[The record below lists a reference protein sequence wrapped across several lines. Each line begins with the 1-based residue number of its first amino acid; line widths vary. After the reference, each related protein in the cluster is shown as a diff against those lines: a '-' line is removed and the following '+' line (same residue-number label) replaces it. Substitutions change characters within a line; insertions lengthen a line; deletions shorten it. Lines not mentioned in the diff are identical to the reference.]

1 MLRLFKQYYPI
12 RNVFFVL
19 GEGLAIYAS
28 IVIASWMYL
37 LYIGLGWSM
46 PDHWLY
52 LKALFITTIF
62 QTFLYYNELY
72 DLTVTDTYL
81 ELSIRLLQAMGAS
94 AILLG
99 GIACFFPQA
108 IVGHWIFLL
117 SLFLM
122 VLLIGSWRYG
132 YALVLKLGLF
142 NQKIILLGSGKLA
155 QSIYEEINSK
165 RDCGY
170 QIDLVV
176 KDCEVDV
183 DFKDHNNKC
192 IACTENFEGLCDTAA
207 ALDVQKIVVALK
219 ERRENFPTNEL
230 LRCRTG
236 GIEIL
241 DGNSFYEMLAG
252 KLVVKQTNPGW
263 FIFSEGFHKSFAKRF
278 IKRFLDMVLS
288 LILLIVFLPVMLV
301 LAVLIKFDS
310 RGPVIFSQD
319 RVGQNRKIYMMN
331 KFRSMVDDAEK
342 DSGPVWA
349 DDDDSRITRVGRVIR
364 KLRMDE
370 IPQLWNVLKGEMSF
384 VGPRPER
391 EYFVKGLEEAIP
403 YYGTRFTVKP
413 GITGWAQVSYGYG
426 ASVDDAVKKLDY
438 DLFYIKNMSIF
449 MDLMIV
455 LRTIKIVLSRKGSR

>member
-1 MLRLFKQYYPI
+1 MRLCLRSL
-12 RNVFFVL
+12 
-19 GEGLAIYAS
+19 
-28 IVIASWMYL
+28 
-37 LYIGLGWSM
+37 M
-46 PDHWLY
+46 PDPWLY
-52 LKALFITTIF
+52 FKALFITLIF

-72 DLTVTDTYL
+72 DLTITDTYL
-81 ELSIRLLQAMGAS
+81 ELSIRLLQALGAS

-99 GIACFFPQA
+99 GIAYFFPQA

-183 DFKDHNNKC
+183 DFKDHNNEC
-192 IACTENFEGLCDTAA
+192 IACTEHFEGLCDTAA
-207 ALDVQKIVVALK
+207 ALDIQKVVVALK

-252 KLVVKQTNPGW
+252 KLVVKQTNPSW

-278 IKRFLDMVLS
+278 IDRFFDMTLS
-288 LILLIVFLPVMLV
+288 LILLMVLLPVMLV
-301 LAVLIKFDS
+301 LAVLIKLDS
-310 RGPVIFSQD
+310 RGPVIFSQE
-319 RVGQNRKIYMMN
+319 RVGQNRKIYRMH
-331 KFRSMVDDAEK
+331 KFRSMVDKAEK

-349 DDDDSRITRVGRVIR
+349 DDDDSRLTRVGRVIR

-391 EYFVKGLEEAIP
+391 EYFVKELEEAIP

-413 GITGWAQVSYGYG
+413 GITGWAQISYGYG

>member
-1 MLRLFKQYYPI
+1 M
-12 RNVFFVL
+12 
-19 GEGLAIYAS
+19 
-28 IVIASWMYL
+28 
-37 LYIGLGWSM
+37 
-46 PDHWLY
+46 
-52 LKALFITTIF
+52 
-62 QTFLYYNELY
+62 
-72 DLTVTDTYL
+72 
-81 ELSIRLLQAMGAS
+81 
-94 AILLG
+94 
-99 GIACFFPQA
+99 
-108 IVGHWIFLL
+108 
-117 SLFLM
+117 
-122 VLLIGSWRYG
+122 
-132 YALVLKLGLF
+132 
-142 NQKIILLGSGKLA
+142 
-155 QSIYEEINSK
+155 
-165 RDCGY
+165 
-170 QIDLVV
+170 
-176 KDCEVDV
+176 
-183 DFKDHNNKC
+183 
-192 IACTENFEGLCDTAA
+192 
-207 ALDVQKIVVALK
+207 IVVALK

-278 IKRFLDMVLS
+278 TKRFLDMVLS
-288 LILLIVFLPVMLV
+288 LILLIVHLPVMFV
-301 LAVLIKFDS
+301 LAVLIKLDS

-319 RVGQNRKIYMMN
+319 RVGQNRKIYMMH

-391 EYFVKGLEEAIP
+391 EYFVKELEEAIP

-413 GITGWAQVSYGYG
+413 GITGWAQISYGCG

-455 LRTIKIVLSRKGSR
+455 LRTIKIVLSRKRVAVTQIENVFNRLYEKIACNRQSGAV